1 MSCVLARVTGGHF
14 EGVAS
19 ACQSRAFTPESHPMQ
34 FYLPLESISCVALSM
49 LLLSVAAL
57 LALWN
62 APLRALAAA
71 SERQHL
77 WFASSLALAMV
88 WHWGPEVMPGV
99 RVHLLLLMAYTAVFG
114 WSLAV
119 LGGLLIGS
127 AWWFWHG
134 WNPQGLPLTLL
145 FQVVVPATLSFG
157 VVNRVLRLKTSNLFF
172 YILGAGF
179 FGAMAVRIVT
189 AIVLGGYLSIFEPS
203 LAEALW
209 EHSSVYWLM
218 IYAEGFLN
226 GMLLTSITVFK
237 PDLVK
242 TFDDEKYLG
251 KH

>member
-1 MSCVLARVTGGHF
+1 MSGLGDQGDLWSFCGSGSCLSKRANQARIAG
-14 EGVAS
+14 
-19 ACQSRAFTPESHPMQ
+19 MQ
-34 FYLPLESISCVALSM
+34 FNIPLESASCVALAM
-49 LLLSVAAL
+49 LLVSIAAL

-62 APLRALAAA
+62 APLRALSAA

-77 WFASSLALAMV
+77 WFASTLALGLI
-88 WHWGPEVMPGV
+88 WNWGPEVMPGV
-99 RVHLLLLMAYTAVFG
+99 HVHLLLLLAYTAVFG
-114 WSLAV
+114 WSLAII
-119 LGGLLIGS
+119 GGMLAS
-127 AWWFWHG
+127 VAHWVYQG
-134 WNPQGLPLTLL
+134 WPPGGLPLTLL

-157 VVNRVLRLKTSNLFF
+157 VVSWVLRLRTRNLFF

-189 AIVLGGYLSIFEPS
+189 AVLLGGYLAVFEWP

-218 IYAEGFLN
+218 VYSEGFLN

-251 KH
+251 KP

>member
-1 MSCVLARVTGGHF
+1 
-14 EGVAS
+14 
-19 ACQSRAFTPESHPMQ
+19 MQ
-34 FYLPLESISCVALSM
+34 FNLSLESVSCVALSM
-49 LLLSVAAL
+49 LLVSVAAL

-71 SERQHL
+71 PARQHL
-77 WFASSLALAMV
+77 WFASTLTLAVA
-88 WHWGPEVMPGV
+88 WNWGPEVMRGV
-99 RVHLLLLMAYTAVFG
+99 HVHLLLFMVYTAVFG
-114 WSLAV
+114 WSLAL
-119 LGGLLIGS
+119 LGGLLVGAS
-127 AWWFWHG
+127 LWAYQG
-134 WNPQGLPLTLL
+134 WAVEGLPLTLL

-157 VVNRVLRLKTSNLFF
+157 VLRWVLRLRTRNLFF

-179 FGAMAVRIVT
+179 FGAMGVRIVT
-189 AIVLGGYLSIFEPS
+189 AFLLGGYLVVFELP

-218 IYAEGFLN
+218 VYAEGFLN

-251 KH
+251 KP

>member
-1 MSCVLARVTGGHF
+1 
-14 EGVAS
+14 
-19 ACQSRAFTPESHPMQ
+19 MQ
-34 FYLPLESISCVALSM
+34 FNLSLESVSCMVLSM
-49 LLLSVAAL
+49 LLVSVAAL

-71 SERQHL
+71 PERQHL
-77 WFASSLALAMV
+77 WFASTLALAV
-88 WHWGPEVMPGV
+88 AWNWGPEVMRGV
-99 RVHLLLLMAYTAVFG
+99 HVHLLLLMVYTAVFG

-119 LGGLLIGS
+119 LGGLLMGAILW
-127 AWWFWHG
+127 AYQG
-134 WNPQGLPLTLL
+134 WAIEGLPLTLL

-157 VVNRVLRLKTSNLFF
+157 VVRWVLRLRTRNLFF

-179 FGAMAVRIVT
+179 FGAMGVRIVT
-189 AIVLGGYLSIFEPS
+189 ALLLGGYLAVFELP

-218 IYAEGFLN
+218 VYAEGFLN

-251 KH
+251 KP